1 MGRIFEQFI
10 GLELLRFAHAKG
22 RGTKIRFWRD
32 PDGPEVDWVIDK
44 DGAYTPLEVK
54 LTAHPAPGDIK
65 HTEVF
70 LSEYKTAKQGFIVCQ
85 VPRKLKLSERVFALP
100 WQAISEVLAGEAE
113 N

>member
-22 RGTKIRFWRD
+22 RGIKIRFWRD
-32 PDGPEVDWVIDK
+32 PDGPGVDWIIDK

-54 LTAHPAPGDIK
+54 LTANPASGDIR
-65 HTEVF
+65 HLEVF
-70 LSEYKTAKQGFIVCQ
+70 LSEYKTAKQGFLVCQ
-85 VPRKLKLSERVFALP
+85 VSRKLKLSERVFALP
-100 WQAISEVLAGEAE
+100 WQAIGEVLTGEAG